1 MSPEFLNK
9 LEASSEVVIDKIAN
23 LSQMQDLVST
33 ENKFERL
40 NINIQSDIGSPL
52 KQTQK
57 DILEDLINIKYMNL
71 QDLKLTIEMGKVND
85 KHLLLISESL

>member
-1 MSPEFLNK
+1 
-9 LEASSEVVIDKIAN
+9 
-23 LSQMQDLVST
+23 MQDLVST